1 MKAHEEKV
9 VLLNIAMNDYVI
21 YIKREH
27 YLADGNYVVAYQK
40 LVPRLNAEGV
50 SGEAMHIKFTPSI

>member
-1 MKAHEEKV
+1 
-9 VLLNIAMNDYVI
+9 MNDYVI